1 LTTATEGQKISN
13 VTGYTKESKDL
24 GAHGN
29 AAMVNYLKKPESQS
43 RQGDRALS
51 ERVRAMLDDIEQN
64 RDEAVRRYARDLDRW
79 EFAEFRVSEAEIAA
93 ARKAAS
99 PVFKEDF
106 AFCKK
111 QVTDFAKRQ
120 RESMHEFEAEVSDG
134 ITLGQKIIPVERV
147 GCYIPGGKYPL
158 ISAAIMSIATAKVAG
173 VPHVIGAAPPRD
185 AQGIFPATLYA
196 LAEAGADEIYTIGGV
211 QAFGAMAYGCVGM
224 RPVDMITGPGNPY
237 VAEAK
242 RQLFGLVGIDLPAGP
257 TEILVIADDSADPAL
272 VATDLLGQAEHG
284 PDSPAWLVTT
294 SEKFGRQVMTEI
306 DRQLVTLPTREIAGV
321 AWQRLGEVAVVA
333 DDDAAIALSD
343 QYAPEHLEIQTRR
356 NDYYLAKLKNYGSLF
371 VGEESTVAYGD
382 KGVGTNHTLPTGGAG
397 RYTGGLWVG
406 KFLKTVTYQ
415 KLTAEASQRIAP
427 VIGRM
432 CAAEGMLAHERTAA
446 VRVERYAQRRRG
458 GA

>member
-1 LTTATEGQKISN
+1 MIN
-13 VTGYTKESKDL
+13 VTGYTEENKDPV
-24 GAHGN
+24 AHGN
-29 AAMVNYLKKPESQS
+29 ASMVNYLKKAEPQS
-43 RQGDRALS
+43 RQADRALS
-51 ERVRAMLDDIEQN
+51 DRVRAMLDDIEQN
-64 RDEAVRRYARDLDRW
+64 RDDAVRRYARDLDRW
-79 EFAEFRVSEAEIAA
+79 ERSQFRVSDAEIAT
-93 ARKAAS
+93 ARKAVS
-99 PVFKEDF
+99 SVFKDDF

-120 RESMHEFEAEVSDG
+120 RDSMHEFEAEVGDG
-134 ITLGQKIIPVERV
+134 ITLGQKIIPVETV

-196 LAEAGADEIYTIGGV
+196 LAESGADEIYTIGGV

-294 SEKFGRQVMTEI
+294 SEKFGREVMTEI

-321 AWQRLGEVAVVA
+321 AWQRLGEVAVVPH
-333 DDDAAIALSD
+333 DDAAIALSD
-343 QYAPEHLEIQTRR
+343 QYAPEHLEVQTRR

-371 VGEESTVAYGD
+371 LGEESTVAYGD
-382 KGVGTNHTLPTGGAG
+382 KGVGTNHTLPTGRAG

-432 CAAEGMLAHERTAA
+432 CAAEGMLAHERTAT